1 MRATRRGKSA
11 TDSTV
16 AGDGVGVERR
26 PRGRP
31 ELEHL
36 RAGENRSDHARW
48 DVSGARL
55 VRTLVRKGGGVMQTW
70 PVQDAKARFSEFL
83 EKCLTEG
90 PQMVTKRGRAAVLVP
105 ADEWR
110 RLQASARRSLKE
122 LLLLS
127 DEARHNP
134 VPPRGKAR
142 RRDPS
147 ALR

>member
-1 MRATRRGKSA
+1 
-11 TDSTV
+11 
-16 AGDGVGVERR
+16 
-26 PRGRP
+26 
-31 ELEHL
+31 
-36 RAGENRSDHARW
+36 
-48 DVSGARL
+48 
-55 VRTLVRKGGGVMQTW
+55 MQIW

-90 PQMVTKRGRAAVLVP
+90 PQMVTKRGSEAAVLVP

-122 LLLLS
+122 LLLS
-127 DEARHNP
+127 DEARAEIP